1 MAYEENGF
9 GTADGFDDDEFD
21 DDSNLGFD
29 DDEFELSDDD
39 QEDEQQTSLTAS
51 DTEGFDDDDFY
62 DEGADDFGSEID
74 LTTEGLSEPEP
85 KKLAADFDFVAKDG
99 SVSVMDNS
107 QTRNSFE
114 LIDELPLEKLVIA
127 GKRIRQRSAVTS
139 LSQSIKQTGLLMP
152 IVVAPTMTQGTYVL
166 VHGFRRVV
174 AMMSAGSTTV
184 PAIVN
189 KRIKSSEISIVEA
202 LYNQYTPY
210 TMRECADFIKYLET
224 ERGIMSPSMF
234 EMLLQWNSGDYS
246 KYKDIMDDNDPDIV
260 EKLFGGEFTIAQAFQ
275 ALEKRR
281 KKESRE
287 EKQNKTTAKAYDSE
301 QVEQAEGLLDTGS
314 EVEQDGEG
322 LTEEQISD
330 LMIDPTKLGDDLS
343 DKSLDEMVE
352 AGAKM
357 EGYEPHKQ
365 DWKNRER
372 IDPAIRK
379 AVMARDN
386 NTCQCCKKGGPDY
399 VDILDLHHI
408 VEVYLGGEDS
418 VANSITLCLNCH
430 KQVHLYA
437 LGKLTIPKT
446 LTAEELD
453 NEAQK
458 ALLDENT
465 KREAAGAA
473 AITEQSLID
482 DFKLRYRMKYL
493 EEQDR
498 YKRIV
503 KLGNIIREGLRQK
516 GMSKEQAAKDYPID
530 SIGRL
535 KPGVKNIRG

>member
-9 GTADGFDDDEFD
+9 GTTDGFDDDEFD

-39 QEDEQQTSLTAS
+39 QEDEQQTSLAAS

-62 DEGADDFGSEID
+62 DEGADDFGSEVD
-74 LTTEGLSEPEP
+74 LTAEGLSEPEP

-408 VEVYLGGEDS
+408 VEVFLGGEDS

-437 LGKLTIPKT
+437 HGKLTIPKT

-482 DFKLRYRMKYL
+482 DFKLRYRMRYL

>member
-127 GKRIRQRSAVTS
+127 GKRIRQRSSVTS

-473 AITEQSLID
+473 TITEQSLID

>member
-9 GTADGFDDDEFD
+9 GTADGFDDDEFY

-62 DEGADDFGSEID
+62 DEGADDFGSEVD
-74 LTTEGLSEPEP
+74 LTAEGLSEPEP

-408 VEVYLGGEDS
+408 VEVFLGGEDS

-437 LGKLTIPKT
+437 HGKLTIPKT

-482 DFKLRYRMKYL
+482 DFKLRYRMRYL

>member
-301 QVEQAEGLLDTGS
+301 QVGQAEGLLDTGS

-482 DFKLRYRMKYL
+482 DFKLRYLMKYL

>member
-39 QEDEQQTSLTAS
+39 QEDEQQTSLAAS

-62 DEGADDFGSEID
+62 DEGADDFGSEVD
-74 LTTEGLSEPEP
+74 LTAEGLSEPEP

-174 AMMSAGSTTV
+174 AMMSAGRTTV

>member
-62 DEGADDFGSEID
+62 DEGADDFGSEVD
-74 LTTEGLSEPEP
+74 LTAEGLSEPEP

-107 QTRNSFE
+107 QTCNSFE

>member
-62 DEGADDFGSEID
+62 DEGADDFGSEVD
-74 LTTEGLSEPEP
+74 LTAEGLSEPEP

-473 AITEQSLID
+473 TITEQSLID

>member
-62 DEGADDFGSEID
+62 DEGADDFGSEVD
-74 LTTEGLSEPEP
+74 LTAEGLSEPEP

>member
-62 DEGADDFGSEID
+62 DEGADDFGSEVD
-74 LTTEGLSEPEP
+74 LTAEGLSEPEP

-166 VHGFRRVV
+166 VHGFRRIV

>member
-21 DDSNLGFD
+21 DDSSLGFD

-39 QEDEQQTSLTAS
+39 QEDEQQASLAAS

-62 DEGADDFGSEID
+62 DEGADDFGSEVD
-74 LTTEGLSEPEP
+74 LTAEGLSEPEP

-408 VEVYLGGEDS
+408 VEVFLGGEDS

-437 LGKLTIPKT
+437 HGKLTIPKT

-482 DFKLRYRMKYL
+482 DFKLRYRMRYL

>member
-39 QEDEQQTSLTAS
+39 QEDEQQTSLAAS

-62 DEGADDFGSEID
+62 DEGADDFGSEVD
-74 LTTEGLSEPEP
+74 LTAEGLSEPEP

-408 VEVYLGGEDS
+408 VEVFLGGEDS

-437 LGKLTIPKT
+437 HGKLTIPKT

-482 DFKLRYRMKYL
+482 DFKLRYRMRYL
-493 EEQDR
+493 EEQER
-498 YKRIV
+498 YKRID

>member
-62 DEGADDFGSEID
+62 DEGADDFGSEVD
-74 LTTEGLSEPEP
+74 LTAEGLSEPEP

-127 GKRIRQRSAVTS
+127 GKRIRQRSSVTS

-330 LMIDPTKLGDDLS
+330 LMIDPMKLGDDLS

-408 VEVYLGGEDS
+408 VEVFLGGEDS

-437 LGKLTIPKT
+437 HGKLTIPKT

-498 YKRIV
+498 YKRVV

>member
-408 VEVYLGGEDS
+408 VEVFLGGEDS

-437 LGKLTIPKT
+437 HGKLTIPKT

-482 DFKLRYRMKYL
+482 DFKLRYRMRYL

>member
-39 QEDEQQTSLTAS
+39 QEDEQQTSLSAS

-62 DEGADDFGSEID
+62 DEGADDFGSEVD
-74 LTTEGLSEPEP
+74 LTAEGLSEPEP

-408 VEVYLGGEDS
+408 VEVFLGGEDS

-437 LGKLTIPKT
+437 HGKLTIPKT

-482 DFKLRYRMKYL
+482 DFKLRYRMRYL

>member
-62 DEGADDFGSEID
+62 DEGADDFGSEVD
-74 LTTEGLSEPEP
+74 LTAEGLSEPEP

-408 VEVYLGGEDS
+408 VEVFLGGEDS

-437 LGKLTIPKT
+437 HGKLTIPKT

-465 KREAAGAA
+465 KREAAGAVD
-473 AITEQSLID
+473 ITEQSLID
-482 DFKLRYRMKYL
+482 DFKLRYRMRYL

>member
-62 DEGADDFGSEID
+62 DEGADDFGSEVD
-74 LTTEGLSEPEP
+74 LTAEGLSEPEP

-473 AITEQSLID
+473 DITEQSLID

>member
-39 QEDEQQTSLTAS
+39 QEDEQQTSLAAS

>member
-1 MAYEENGF
+1 
-9 GTADGFDDDEFD
+9 
-21 DDSNLGFD
+21 
-29 DDEFELSDDD
+29 
-39 QEDEQQTSLTAS
+39 
-51 DTEGFDDDDFY
+51 
-62 DEGADDFGSEID
+62 
-74 LTTEGLSEPEP
+74 
-85 KKLAADFDFVAKDG
+85 
-99 SVSVMDNS
+99 
-107 QTRNSFE
+107 
-114 LIDELPLEKLVIA
+114 
-127 GKRIRQRSAVTS
+127 
-139 LSQSIKQTGLLMP
+139 
-152 IVVAPTMTQGTYVL
+152 
-166 VHGFRRVV
+166 
-174 AMMSAGSTTV
+174 
-184 PAIVN
+184 
-189 KRIKSSEISIVEA
+189 
-202 LYNQYTPY
+202 
-210 TMRECADFIKYLET
+210 
-224 ERGIMSPSMF
+224 MSPSMF

-418 VANSITLCLNCH
+418 IANSITLCLNCH

-437 LGKLTIPKT
+437 LGKLTIPRT

>member
-62 DEGADDFGSEID
+62 DEGADDFGSEVD
-74 LTTEGLSEPEP
+74 LTAEGLSEPEP

-473 AITEQSLID
+473 AITEQSLI
-482 DFKLRYRMKYL
+482 
-493 EEQDR
+493 
-498 YKRIV
+498 
-503 KLGNIIREGLRQK
+503 
-516 GMSKEQAAKDYPID
+516 
-530 SIGRL
+530 
-535 KPGVKNIRG
+535 

>member
-62 DEGADDFGSEID
+62 DEGADDFGSEVD
-74 LTTEGLSEPEP
+74 LTAEGLSEPEP

-408 VEVYLGGEDS
+408 VEVFLGGEDS

-437 LGKLTIPKT
+437 HGKLTIPKT

-482 DFKLRYRMKYL
+482 DFKLRYRMRYL

>member
-408 VEVYLGGEDS
+408 VEVFLGGEDS

-437 LGKLTIPKT
+437 HGKLTIPKT

-473 AITEQSLID
+473 TITEQSLID

>member
-51 DTEGFDDDDFY
+51 DTEGFDDEDFY
-62 DEGADDFGSEID
+62 DEGADDFGSEVD
-74 LTTEGLSEPEP
+74 LTAEGLSEPEP

>member
-39 QEDEQQTSLTAS
+39 QEDEQQTSLAAS

-62 DEGADDFGSEID
+62 DEGADDFGSEVD
-74 LTTEGLSEPEP
+74 LTAEGLSEPEP

-166 VHGFRRVV
+166 VHGFGRVV

-184 PAIVN
+184 LAIVN

-408 VEVYLGGEDS
+408 VEVFLGGEDS

-437 LGKLTIPKT
+437 HGKLTIPKT

-482 DFKLRYRMKYL
+482 DFKLRYRMRYL

>member
-39 QEDEQQTSLTAS
+39 QEDEQQTSLAAS

-166 VHGFRRVV
+166 VHGFRRVI

-246 KYKDIMDDNDPDIV
+246 KYKDIMDDNDHDIV

-408 VEVYLGGEDS
+408 VEVFLGGEDS

-437 LGKLTIPKT
+437 HGKLTIPKT

-482 DFKLRYRMKYL
+482 DFKLRYRMRYL

>member
-29 DDEFELSDDD
+29 DDEFELSDGD

-62 DEGADDFGSEID
+62 DEGADDFGSEVD
-74 LTTEGLSEPEP
+74 LTAEGLSEPEP

>member
-62 DEGADDFGSEID
+62 DEGADDFGSEVD
-74 LTTEGLSEPEP
+74 LTAEGLSEPEP

-127 GKRIRQRSAVTS
+127 GKRIRQRSSVTS

-408 VEVYLGGEDS
+408 VEVFLGGEDS

-437 LGKLTIPKT
+437 HGKLTIPKT

-465 KREAAGAA
+465 KREAAGAV

-482 DFKLRYRMKYL
+482 DFKLRYRMRYL

>member
-39 QEDEQQTSLTAS
+39 QEDEQQTSLAAS

-62 DEGADDFGSEID
+62 DEGADDFGSEVD
-74 LTTEGLSEPEP
+74 LTAEGLSEPEP

-224 ERGIMSPSMF
+224 ELGIMSPSMF

-408 VEVYLGGEDS
+408 VEVFLGGEDS

-437 LGKLTIPKT
+437 HGKLTIPKT

-482 DFKLRYRMKYL
+482 DFKLRYRMRYL

>member
-39 QEDEQQTSLTAS
+39 QEDEQQTSLAAS

-62 DEGADDFGSEID
+62 DEGADDFGSEVD
-74 LTTEGLSEPEP
+74 LTAEGLSEPEP

>member
-62 DEGADDFGSEID
+62 DEGADDFGSEVD
-74 LTTEGLSEPEP
+74 LTAEGLSEPEP

-246 KYKDIMDDNDPDIV
+246 KYKDIMDDNDSDIV

-473 AITEQSLID
+473 TITEQSLID

>member
-39 QEDEQQTSLTAS
+39 QEDEQQTSLAAS

-62 DEGADDFGSEID
+62 DEGADDFGSEVD
-74 LTTEGLSEPEP
+74 LTAEGLSEPEP

-127 GKRIRQRSAVTS
+127 GKRIRQRSSVTS

-408 VEVYLGGEDS
+408 VEVFLGGEDS

-437 LGKLTIPKT
+437 HGKLTIPKT

-482 DFKLRYRMKYL
+482 DFKLRYRMRYL

>member
-62 DEGADDFGSEID
+62 DEGADDFGSEVD
-74 LTTEGLSEPEP
+74 LTAEGLSEPEP

-127 GKRIRQRSAVTS
+127 GKRIRQRSSVTS

-408 VEVYLGGEDS
+408 VEVFLGGEDS

-437 LGKLTIPKT
+437 HGKLTIPKT

-482 DFKLRYRMKYL
+482 DFKLRYRMRYL

>member
-39 QEDEQQTSLTAS
+39 QEDEQQTSLAAS

-62 DEGADDFGSEID
+62 DEGADDFGSEVD
-74 LTTEGLSEPEP
+74 LTAEGLSEPEP

-408 VEVYLGGEDS
+408 VEVFLGGEDS

-437 LGKLTIPKT
+437 HGKLTIPKT

-465 KREAAGAA
+465 KREAAGAV

-482 DFKLRYRMKYL
+482 DFKLRYRMRYL

>member
-39 QEDEQQTSLTAS
+39 QEDEQQTSLAAS

-62 DEGADDFGSEID
+62 DEGADDFGSEVD
-74 LTTEGLSEPEP
+74 LTAEGLSEPEP

-408 VEVYLGGEDS
+408 VEVFLGGEDS

-437 LGKLTIPKT
+437 HGKLTIPKT

-482 DFKLRYRMKYL
+482 DFKLRYRMRYL

>member
-39 QEDEQQTSLTAS
+39 QEDEQQTSLAAS

-62 DEGADDFGSEID
+62 DEGADDFGSEVD
-74 LTTEGLSEPEP
+74 LTAEGLSEPEP

-408 VEVYLGGEDS
+408 VEVFLGGEDS